1 MEDIR
6 VATLKTLRNK
16 TCKSLRGCNYFN
28 MVQELALI
36 MTVQDK
42 LNSEPTKF
50 ILFLKKII

>member
-50 ILFLKKII
+50 IPFLKKII